1 MLLLSGVIGVAVAF
15 LLAGAAGGAADL
27 TPAGR
32 LGPVELFST
41 APGLALD
48 APRGTPA
55 KAIALAQWY
64 LAVGAATAAC
74 FLVSAVAWLQA
85 QIPTR

>member
-1 MLLLSGVIGVAVAF
+1 MSGVIGVTVAF

-27 TPAGR
+27 TSAGR

-41 APGLALD
+41 APGLALN

-55 KAIALAQWY
+55 EAITLAQWH
-64 LAVGAATAAC
+64 LAVAAATAAC
-74 FLVSAVAWLQA
+74 FLLSAVAWLQA